1 MCNLLAVDS
10 VNDPD
15 IVSIN
20 AASAALSLSDIPW
33 NGPVG
38 ACRVGMVGTEYLINP
53 TRREQNESSLNLIVT
68 AMKHNL
74 VVMLEGAAENVLLPV
89 MLDAF
94 GAMRKS
100 SLLCFSIGFPKSLES
115 WREGGVW
122 DRSVYP
128 EVAESLRKDK
138 ADCRASRA
146 SS

>member
-1 MCNLLAVDS
+1 MICNLLAVDS

-53 TRREQNESSLNLIVT
+53 TRREQAESSLNLIVT

-74 VVMLEGAAENVLLPV
+74 VVMLEGVAENVLLPV
-89 MLDAF
+89 IFDDFWLNVTIYICVF
-94 GAMRKS
+94 
-100 SLLCFSIGFPKSLES
+100 FIGFPKSLES
-115 WREGGVW
+115 WCEGSVW
-122 DRSVYP
+122 DCSIHP
-128 EVAESLRKDK
+128 KVAESLRKD
-138 ADCRASRA
+138 
-146 SS
+146 